1 MKTQRVVFSFDDRSL
16 ESLSKMTAQ
25 GRGQSGVTHRLL
37 PPTPA
42 GFKEV
47 EVRNPETGETRII
60 VVPVNL

>member
-1 MKTQRVVFSFDDRSL
+1 MKTRRVVFSFDDRSL

-25 GRGQSGVTHRLL
+25 GRVQSGVTHRPF
-37 PPTPA
+37 PPEPVA
-42 GFKEV
+42 FKEI